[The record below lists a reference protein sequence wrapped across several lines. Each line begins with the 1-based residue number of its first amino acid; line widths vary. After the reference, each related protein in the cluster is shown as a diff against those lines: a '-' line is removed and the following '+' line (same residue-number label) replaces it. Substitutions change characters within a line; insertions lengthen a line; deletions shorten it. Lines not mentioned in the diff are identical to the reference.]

1 MAFRTLVTVIGQIEE
16 GVLVKCEAYD
26 DVQVN
31 CSLPGVPELTMSF
44 ANTAIINDV
53 TFHPC
58 VRFRPWDSNQILSF
72 VPPDGQFK
80 LMSYRVQKLKKT
92 PIYVKPQLTSDSGN
106 CRVSVMVGILEAE
119 HSTCTFTL
127 LCFSDASLLMQ
138 TCLWTIG
145 QIPKDKAPALS
156 GNLRLEEGLAQ
167 LHALSTFQVRFTIM
181 GVALSGLQI
190 DKLDVKNTLNAPYKS
205 FRAQTQAGKYEVRS

>member
-1 MAFRTLVTVIGQIEE
+1 
-16 GVLVKCEAYD
+16 
-26 DVQVN
+26 
-31 CSLPGVPELTMSF
+31 
-44 ANTAIINDV
+44 
-53 TFHPC
+53 
-58 VRFRPWDSNQILSF
+58 
-72 VPPDGQFK
+72 
-80 LMSYRVQKLKKT
+80 
-92 PIYVKPQLTSDSGN
+92 
-106 CRVSVMVGILEAE
+106 MVGILEAE